1 MGNSRQTCA
10 VHLEAGEMNII
21 EFFFCPVHGLLRPA
35 NWGLVGW
42 MLSDAGLLVQMWMS
56 RIMGWKTWEKFVL
69 LVAIFSAIMLLKLGA
84 FVLVWVAR

>member
-1 MGNSRQTCA
+1 
-10 VHLEAGEMNII
+10 MNII

-56 RIMGWKTWEKFVL
+56 RIMGWMRWEAPAKQADAGF
-69 LVAIFSAIMLLKLGA
+69 IRQS
-84 FVLVWVAR
+84 REQ